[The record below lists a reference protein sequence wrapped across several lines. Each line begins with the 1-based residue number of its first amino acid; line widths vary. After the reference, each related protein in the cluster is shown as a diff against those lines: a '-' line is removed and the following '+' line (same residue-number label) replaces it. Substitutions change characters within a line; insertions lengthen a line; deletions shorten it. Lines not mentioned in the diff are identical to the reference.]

1 MYKFYKTALYSGVA
15 LFAISLVGLC
25 VGYKASYISAK
36 LNVGS
41 DSDIPWSPI
50 TEQIDAAQGSV
61 LQLKPNSEFI
71 EYESYLPATQEFPY
85 TAYTFKF
92 GNDGN
97 TDSAIDLTP
106 YDSIDFNITC
116 TPQNVLLFNVFTHD
130 PEITL
135 PQQNPTQRVNSTF
148 FSCDASWQLIKIRLA
163 SLVTP
168 VWWFNEYRLELSKQA
183 YDLTRAYRFSIVNSL
198 QSPRDTQLDI
208 KIKDVRLSG
217 RKRQYFYFT
226 LAATALLWLVFAFW
240 VIKRYVYFLTLDL
253 REKVKKDR
261 QIIAYKE
268 LTINP
273 QKNKE
278 VSDVLRFMA
287 TEYASPEISL
297 DMACGKL
304 GINRTKINEILKT
317 ELSLTFNTYL
327 NKLRITE
334 AARLLTKNKSATIAE
349 IAYSV
354 GYNNVSYFSKL
365 FKAEYGCT
373 PKTFKQ
379 LYD

>member
-1 MYKFYKTALYSGVA
+1 MYKFYKTALYAGLA
-15 LFAISLVGLC
+15 LFTASVICLYI
-25 VGYKASYISAK
+25 GYRASYISDK

-50 TEQIDAAQGSV
+50 TEQIDAAQGSI

-71 EYESYLPATQEFPY
+71 EYESYLPTAQEFPY

-92 GNDGN
+92 GNDAN
-97 TDSAIDLTP
+97 TDSAIDLTT

-116 TPQNVLLFNVFTHD
+116 APQNVLLFNVFTHD

-135 PQQNPTQRVNSTF
+135 SQNNPTQRVNSTF
-148 FSCDASWQLIKIRLA
+148 FSCDASWQLIRIRLA

-168 VWWFNEYRLELSKQA
+168 DWWLNEYDLELSKQA
-183 YDLTRAYRFSIVNSL
+183 YDLTHAYRFSIVNSL
-198 QSPRDTQLDI
+198 QSPRETLFSI

-217 RKRQYFYFT
+217 RKRHYFYLT
-226 LAATALLWLVFAFW
+226 IAATALLWLAFAFW
-240 VIKRYVYFLTLDL
+240 LVKRYVYMLTMDL
-253 REKVKKDR
+253 REKVKSDR

-273 QKNKE
+273 QKSKE

-287 TEYASPEISL
+287 TEYASPEINL

-334 AARLLTKNKSATIAE
+334 AARLLTNNKSATVAE